1 MKVLFITHGGTK
13 YENISS
19 IAELVDG
26 VTVLGH
32 IKHKDEIIRYPPKN
46 QRKDNIKIIY
56 AKNLL
61 SFLIQPRRIKAE
73 LVISHCPISGLAA
86 YLSRKKFKFLMCQD
100 FYEYHELVKQPKLKK
115 LVSLFLIKI
124 MTRISCKNAD
134 SVICLSTYIQKKA
147 MGYGAKKAVVIPMW
161 GIDMKHLSPNN
172 KDPNLKKKLGIK
184 NQKVL
189 FTLARLS
196 PEKGLQYLIK
206 AIKILEK
213 ENIILIIG
221 GKGTEENYLKN
232 LVKQLDLESKILFI
246 NYVPFEEVPHYH
258 NIADICLLVSLKEG
272 LGIGAIEPLACKKP
286 VIGSNTG
293 GITDTIIHNKTGL
306 LVEPG
311 NSQQIA
317 DAIMLLLKDKKLG
330 DYLVKN
336 GYEHVKNNFEQKKV
350 TKRYQEEIL
359 N

>member
-1 MKVLFITHGGTK
+1 MKVLFITHAGTK

-19 IAELVDG
+19 IAEIVDE
-26 VTVLGH
+26 VTVLGY
-32 IKHKDEIIRYPPKN
+32 IKHRNEIIRYPPQPSIKE
-46 QRKDNIKIIY
+46 NIRIIY
-56 AKNLL
+56 AKNLI
-61 SFLIQPRRIKAE
+61 SFLLKPRKIKAD
-73 LVISHCPISGLAA
+73 LVIAHCPISGLAA
-86 YLSRKKFKFLMCQD
+86 YLSGKKFKFLMCQD
-100 FYEYHELVKQPKLKK
+100 FYEYHELVRQPKLKK
-115 LVSLFLIKI
+115 LISLFLIKA
-124 MTRISCKNAD
+124 MTRISCKNAS

-147 MGYGAKKAVVIPMW
+147 IGYGAKKTNVIPMW

-172 KDPNLKKKLGIK
+172 KDPDLKKKLGIK

-206 AIKILEK
+206 SIKILEK
-213 ENIILIIG
+213 ENIFLIIA
-221 GKGTEENYLKN
+221 GKGSEEIYLKN
-232 LVKQLDLESKILFI
+232 LVKQLNLGSKIIFI
-246 NYVPFEEVPHYH
+246 NYIPFEEVPHYH

-293 GITDTIIHNKTGL
+293 GIVDTIIHNKTGL

-317 DAIMLLLKDKKLG
+317 DSIMLLLKDKKLR
-330 DYLVKN
+330 YRLVQEGFK
-336 GYEHVKNNFEQKKV
+336 HVSKNFEQKKV
-350 TKRYQEEIL
+350 IKRYQEEIL